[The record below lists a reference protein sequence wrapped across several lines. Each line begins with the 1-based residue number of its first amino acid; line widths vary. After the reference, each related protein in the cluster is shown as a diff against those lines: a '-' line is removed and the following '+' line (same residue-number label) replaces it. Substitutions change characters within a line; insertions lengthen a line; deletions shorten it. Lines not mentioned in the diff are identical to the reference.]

1 MIFEEFK
8 KEALRQLLALNLL
21 DLRIWRGVLEK
32 RSFDSKRWKK
42 TVTQKS
48 AAFLVFQR
56 KFNSLNWN
64 PVRFQSWKA
73 RVSYVRM

>member
-1 MIFEEFK
+1 MIFQEFK
-8 KEALRQLLALNLL
+8 NEAPPPITCFEPSRPAYLERSARKKE
-21 DLRIWRGVLEK
+21 
-32 RSFDSKRWKK
+32 FDSKRWKK